1 MGHTGYLCILLRDA
15 LGGVDQD
22 ETYIRTVNGHCG
34 PQNAVFF
41 NVLIHLGALSH
52 AGGINKYKA
61 PFFVG
66 KAGVNG
72 IPGCSGHIGNND
84 PFLAQ
89 NLIHQRGFSR
99 VRLADDSHLDGVII
113 FLHFLLRREIF
124 HTGIQQIAGA
134 MSVDRRDRNGV
145 AQSQIVK
152 FINIRA
158 LALIHLIDRQHH
170 RLSAATEHGGNLLI
184 RSGHARLNIT
194 EEHNDRCV
202 VNGNLSLL
210 PHERQNLIVR
220 PGFNT
225 AGIDQ
230 REFPSAPIALTV
242 DTIPCNARSILHD
255 R

>member
-1 MGHTGYLCILLRDA
+1 
-15 LGGVDQD
+15 
-22 ETYIRTVNGHCG
+22 
-34 PQNAVFF
+34 
-41 NVLIHLGALSH
+41 
-52 AGGINKYKA
+52 
-61 PFFVG
+61 
-66 KAGVNG
+66 
-72 IPGCSGHIGNND
+72 
-84 PFLAQ
+84 
-89 NLIHQRGFSR
+89 
-99 VRLADDSHLDGVII
+99 
-113 FLHFLLRREIF
+113 
-124 HTGIQQIAGA
+124 

-152 FINIRA
+152 FIDIRA

-170 RLSAATEHGGNLLI
+170 RLSAAAEHGGNLLI
-184 RSGHARLNIT
+184 RSGHTRLNVA
-194 EEHNDRCV
+194 EKHNDRCV

-230 REFPSAPIALTV
+230 RKFPSAPIALTV